1 MQKFNSVGS
10 NGSAGAEIAYEVAGE
25 GPPVLLIH
33 GFAST
38 SRINWGE
45 TGWVRFLTEAGRQVI
60 TFDHRGH
67 GESEK
72 LYDTSK
78 YSAML
83 MADDAKNL
91 LDHLGIEQADVI
103 GYSMGARVTAFLLIN
118 HPQKV
123 RHAILAGLAA
133 RMIHGVPGSAEIAEA
148 LEAED
153 LSTVTDL
160 AGRAFR
166 IFAMRTGGDLRA
178 LATCI
183 RSSRVK
189 IKEDALAQIKKPVMV
204 VVGDKDDLAGDI
216 GPLVA
221 AIPGAV
227 GLTLPGKDHM
237 SAVGDLLFK
246 REALRFIE

>member
-1 MQKFNSVGS
+1 MQKFNS
-10 NGSAGAEIAYEVAGE
+10 AGAVIAYDVTGE

-45 TGWVRFLTEAGRQVI
+45 TGWVRVLTEAGRKVI

-72 LYDTSK
+72 FYDTTK

-91 LDHLGIEQADVI
+91 LDHLGVEQADVI
-103 GYSMGARVTAFLLIN
+103 GYSMGARVAAFLLIN
-118 HPQKV
+118 HPEKV
-123 RHAILAGLAA
+123 RRAILAGLAS

-166 IFAMRTGGDLRA
+166 IFAMRTGGDLKA
-178 LATCI
+178 LAACI

-189 IKEDALAQIKKPVMV
+189 IKEEALASIGKPVMV
-204 VVGDKDDLAGDI
+204 VSGDKDDLAGDI
-216 GPLVA
+216 APLVA

-227 GLTLPGKDHM
+227 GLSLPGKDHM

-246 REALRFIE
+246 REALEFIK